1 MGYGDVS
8 GIRNMKKMMFFV
20 VMLVCAVVANAQRIA
35 DMGMENGQ
43 RVIYLENG
51 QKIFSSSIPNS
62 NRFRRGETIQQG
74 LARTQYEDYAAEASK
89 YCLTSNTYG
98 YGAAMYPAVY
108 GGMYPVY
115 GGSGSTFSIGNEHWG
130 FSTGSSEFGGYKS
143 SGTSLRIGSFQIG
156 STKSGY
162 TQPSYNNGTSYEA
175 VPTASQKKA
184 DAKVAAKRYS
194 QMRTAGG
201 VTTSASNGNGNG
213 KTLHITNG
221 GASVL
226 LY

>member
-74 LARTQYEDYAAEASK
+74 LARTQYEDYSAEAAK
-89 YCLTSNTYG
+89 YCLTSNTYGYG

-115 GGSGSTFSIGNEHWG
+115 GGESSSFSIGNEHWG
-130 FSTGSSEFGGYKS
+130 VSSSSSNYGGYKTS
-143 SGTSLRIGSFQIG
+143 STGVRIGGFHIG
-156 STKSGY
+156 GSKSGY
-162 TQPSYNNGTSYEA
+162 THQSSASYE
-175 VPTASQKKA
+175 TQKKV
-184 DAKVAAKRYS
+184 DSKAAAQRYS
-194 QMRTAGG
+194 QMKAAG
-201 VTTSASNGNGNG
+201 VTTASSSNGNGNG

>member
-74 LARTQYEDYAAEASK
+74 LARTQYEDYAAEAAK

-115 GGSGSTFSIGNEHWG
+115 GGSGSSFSIGNEHWG
-130 FSTGSSEFGGYKS
+130 FSTSSSEFGGYKTS
-143 SGTSLRIGSFQIG
+143 STGVRIGGFHIG
-156 STKSGY
+156 GSKSGY
-162 TQPSYNNGTSYEA
+162 TRQSSASYEA
-175 VPTASQKKA
+175 QKKV
-184 DAKVAAKRYS
+184 DSKAAAQRYS
-194 QMRTAGG
+194 QMKAAG
-201 VTTSASNGNGNG
+201 VTASSSNGNTNSAN
-213 KTLHITNG
+213 TTMRTNG